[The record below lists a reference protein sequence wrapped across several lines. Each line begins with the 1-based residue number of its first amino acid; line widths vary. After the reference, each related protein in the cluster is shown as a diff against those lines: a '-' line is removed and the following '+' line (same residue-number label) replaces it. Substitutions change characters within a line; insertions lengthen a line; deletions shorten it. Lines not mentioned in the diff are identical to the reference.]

1 MAIMEVDSEFI
12 VKLIELSKEFAE
24 KSDHALEK
32 ANKMHAK
39 DLNDHA
45 SGNCTAT
52 QLVMTQK
59 AITEAHVYD
68 EAANALS
75 RLLTDELGKHT
86 TEEGS

>member
-12 VKLIELSKEFAE
+12 VKLIELTKELSE

-32 ANKMHAK
+32 ANRMHNK

-45 SGNCTAT
+45 SGKCTT
-52 QLVMTQK
+52 MQLVETQN
-59 AITEAHVYD
+59 AIAEARVYD
-68 EAANALS
+68 EAGKALS
-75 RLLTDELGKHT
+75 RVINDELRKHT

>member
-12 VKLIELSKEFAE
+12 VKLIGLAKEWSD

-32 ANKMHAK
+32 ANKNHAK
-39 DLNDHA
+39 DLSDHA
-45 SGNCTAT
+45 RGNCTAT

-68 EAANALS
+68 ETATALS
-75 RLLTDELGKHT
+75 RLLTDELRRHT